1 MDEINK
7 AESPEASRNDTI
19 SSGREG
25 QLWEAFVPIL
35 LFIGVN
41 RFAGLI
47 WAIVAATAWSL
58 IIASKRFRNGH
69 PVGRF
74 LPLVT
79 AGIIARGAVG
89 VLTDSEA
96 VYFGIGIGI
105 KASIGLALIVSVLIN
120 KNVLATYTPRLF
132 GLDTKIANSPVYQS
146 AMNHIAF
153 VVAFAE
159 FASAAF
165 DIWLFNNA
173 SVDGYLIIRFFVNWP
188 FTTAVIIVSFL
199 YLNRRLGKLPDF
211 PGLAA
216 LLEERLDR
224 IESEKKSRKKPK
236 KD

>member
-1 MDEINK
+1 VDEINK
-7 AESPEASRNDTI
+7 AESPETSQNDTM

-25 QLWEAFVPIL
+25 HLWEAFVPIL

-58 IIASKRFRNGH
+58 MITIKRFRNGH

-79 AGIIARGAVG
+79 AGIIARGVVG
-89 VLTDSEA
+89 VVTDSEA

-105 KASIGLALIVSVLIN
+105 KVSIGLALIVSVLVS
-120 KNVLATYTPRLF
+120 KNLLAIYAPRLF
-132 GLDTKIANSPVYQS
+132 GFDTKITNKPVYQS

-188 FTTAVIIVSFL
+188 FTTAVIIGSFL

-236 KD
+236 NY